1 MDADKRLA
9 PGLDKVVY
17 SASFII
23 DRGENRMPH
32 VIAMTGGRTE
42 EEIKR
47 VLRKLQK
54 TLIER
59 IVRKAEK

>member
-1 MDADKRLA
+1 MEPKRLA

-23 DRGENRMPH
+23 DRGDRKPH

-47 VLRKLQK
+47 VLRKLQN

-59 IVRKAEK
+59 IARKAAE